1 MCECS
6 ICYDTISA
14 ATGQVTLACSHVYH
28 LGCVGKW
35 LMEHASCPLCRAEPC
50 DKEKIAVSAEDEEDD
65 YSADDEEED
74 WGDDRDSIPEF
85 DEEAHAF
92 WVMRTTFERLEQE
105 QTIQPELPVIKEVQE
120 QVEKIR
126 ERQQLG
132 SRLAWVMEQD
142 RGYVSA

>member
-1 MCECS
+1 
-6 ICYDTISA
+6 
-14 ATGQVTLACSHVYH
+14 
-28 LGCVGKW
+28 
-35 LMEHASCPLCRAEPC
+35 MEHASCPLCRAEPC